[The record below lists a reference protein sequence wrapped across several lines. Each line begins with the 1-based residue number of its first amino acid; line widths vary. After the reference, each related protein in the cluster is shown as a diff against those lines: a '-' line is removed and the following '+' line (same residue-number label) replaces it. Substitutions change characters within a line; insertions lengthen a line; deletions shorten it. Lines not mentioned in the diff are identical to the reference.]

1 MLKTRERIKSGSNIC
16 AGEMNIGMC
25 SSGRVVYSLVLN
37 ISQSH
42 WSRECCPPRKPLRF
56 GRGYLYSMGLTLLS
70 RMAVGSH
77 PQIFSNDNIID
88 LHIHFLSLVDN
99 PNDILLLNT
108 NFVPKVLEA
117 DNMEVASTKWLNKT
131 TLLDQRVLFF

>member
-1 MLKTRERIKSGSNIC
+1 
-16 AGEMNIGMC
+16 
-25 SSGRVVYSLVLN
+25 
-37 ISQSH
+37 
-42 WSRECCPPRKPLRF
+42 
-56 GRGYLYSMGLTLLS
+56 
-70 RMAVGSH
+70 MAVGSH